1 MSEKQVSALHIPRLL
16 IKPTLCNK
24 IKLIKDLKKTSTN
37 PFIAYSLKKLFLV
50 LIFIMKCNDKI
61 MILFFSKSG
70 SKPEEN
76 GLTQISVQCFF
87 LSKEK
92 HKIHLELR
100 LIQSFSLQ

>member
-1 MSEKQVSALHIPRLL
+1 MIH
-16 IKPTLCNK
+16 
-24 IKLIKDLKKTSTN
+24 
-37 PFIAYSLKKLFLV
+37 FLV

-61 MILFFSKSG
+61 IILFFSKSG

-76 GLTQISVQCFF
+76 GLTQISVQFFF

-100 LIQSFSLQ
+100 LIQSFSLQQRQRKVTLDLLLPTFI